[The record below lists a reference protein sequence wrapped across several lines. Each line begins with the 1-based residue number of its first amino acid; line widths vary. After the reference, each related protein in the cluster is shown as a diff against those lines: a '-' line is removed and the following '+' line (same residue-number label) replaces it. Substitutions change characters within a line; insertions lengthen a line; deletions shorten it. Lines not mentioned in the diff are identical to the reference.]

1 MPTDPRL
8 RVLFV
13 AAVAGGAFLL
23 KDPRYLLLLCVANAA
38 LALGVGIPL
47 RRLLRQAFKLWGF
60 ALLVLVSFVFFGED
74 SGSDRFRTFEVLG
87 HSFALNVGGLWVG
100 SAMVLRV
107 VAIVF
112 ASHVAR
118 AGDERAIAHGLAKLG
133 APPILS
139 LSIDATLALL
149 GGRGGGGGGGGRRS
163 QDGAPR
169 EGFWKSVKRMA
180 AGDVGPLAERARR
193 QMERAERHATE
204 VGGHSAA
211 LARDVGVIAGMSLT
225 MLGIKAVKILP
236 SLPFAPGHKLVLL
249 TPLYVLASLLT
260 KSRFGATW
268 TGLAM
273 GTVAFLMGDG
283 KYGVFEI
290 LKHVIPGL
298 LCDLCVPL
306 LAEGGRRPGKIV
318 WAVVSGVIAAARFAG
333 IFVMT
338 LLAQPPSVAFAFLL
352 PGLSVHV
359 LFGVLAGLII
369 PAVIRAFDPMLLK
382 GPQASSLEERKETP

>member
-1 MPTDPRL
+1 
-8 RVLFV
+8 
-13 AAVAGGAFLL
+13 
-23 KDPRYLLLLCVANAA
+23 
-38 LALGVGIPL
+38 
-47 RRLLRQAFKLWGF
+47 
-60 ALLVLVSFVFFGED
+60 
-74 SGSDRFRTFEVLG
+74 
-87 HSFALNVGGLWVG
+87 
-100 SAMVLRV
+100 
-107 VAIVF
+107 
-112 ASHVAR
+112 
-118 AGDERAIAHGLAKLG
+118 
-133 APPILS
+133 
-139 LSIDATLALL
+139 
-149 GGRGGGGGGGGRRS
+149 
-163 QDGAPR
+163 
-169 EGFWKSVKRMA
+169 
-180 AGDVGPLAERARR
+180 
-193 QMERAERHATE
+193 
-204 VGGHSAA
+204 
-211 LARDVGVIAGMSLT
+211 MSLT

-298 LCDLCVPL
+298 LCDLLVPL
-306 LAEGGRRPGKIV
+306 LAFDGRRPGKIV
-318 WAVVSGVIAAARFAG
+318 WAVTSGVIAAARFAG
-333 IFVMT
+333 IFAMT